1 MFRKRWQT
9 RVALL
14 FLGMAVLAVAALSI
28 NESKPEYEKR
38 APQPASR
45 TLGEFPTPDLS
56 LAGFRVG
63 SLAVSLVSD
72 LFSGTQSM
80 SQSSIG
86 EAAPG
91 GSDSS
96 SGTSHASTGISDAST
111 TSGLSTTSIPQTLI
125 GSSPLTTKPVSPI
138 NEPET
143 SNRNSTPSITQATVT
158 SAVATTVPPSTTT
171 IAPSTTTIAP
181 STTTI
186 APSTTTIAPS
196 TTTGFVSDEPTEESF
211 EPEQEGQ
218 VIVFGQPYLDSW
230 PSLEMWE
237 RMAWCESRQ
246 TWDVDTGN
254 GYFGGLQF
262 ALGSWQWM
270 GGEGSPADASKEEQ
284 IYRANLLWQAQ
295 GWKGWP
301 GCKQYFGWSRWQV
314 RE

>member
-14 FLGMAVLAVAALSI
+14 LLGVAVIAVATLSI
-28 NESKPEYEKR
+28 SESEPEYEKR

-45 TLGEFPTPDLS
+45 ILGEFPTPDLS

-63 SLAVSLVSD
+63 SLALSLVSD

-96 SGTSHASTGISDAST
+96 SGTPHISTGISDAST

-125 GSSPLTTKPVSPI
+125 GSSPPTTKPVSPI

-143 SNRNSTPSITQATVT
+143 SNRNSTPSTTQATAT

-171 IAPSTTTIAP
+171 IAPSTTTAP
-181 STTTI
+181 
-186 APSTTTIAPS
+186 PSTTTIAPS

-218 VIVFGQPYLDSW
+218 VIVFGQPYLDTW
-230 PSLEMWE
+230 PSLAMWE

-295 GWKGWP
+295 GWNGWP

>member
-1 MFRKRWQT
+1 MQPVFRKRWQT

-14 FLGMAVLAVAALSI
+14 LLGVAVIAVATLSI
-28 NESKPEYEKR
+28 NESEPEYEKR

-45 TLGEFPTPDLS
+45 ILGEFPTPDLS

-96 SGTSHASTGISDAST
+96 SGTPHTST
-111 TSGLSTTSIPQTLI
+111 PQTLI
-125 GSSPLTTKPVSPI
+125 GSSSPTTKPVSPI

-143 SNRNSTPSITQATVT
+143 SNRNSTPSTTQATVT

-171 IAPSTTTIAP
+171 VAPSTTMVAP
-181 STTTI
+181 STTMV
-186 APSTTTIAPS
+186 APS

-211 EPEQEGQ
+211 EPEQEEQ
-218 VIVFGQPYLDSW
+218 VIVFGQPYLDTW

-270 GGEGSPADASKEEQ
+270 GGEGSPADAGKEEQ

-295 GWKGWP
+295 GWNGWP

>member
-171 IAPSTTTIAP
+171 IAPSTTT
-181 STTTI
+181 
-186 APSTTTIAPS
+186 
-196 TTTGFVSDEPTEESF
+196 GFVSDEPTEESF

-284 IYRANLLWQAQ
+284 IYRANLLWQAR

-301 GCKQYFGWSRWQV
+301 GCKQYVGWSRWQV
-314 RE
+314 RD

>member
-1 MFRKRWQT
+1 MQPVFRKRWQT

-14 FLGMAVLAVAALSI
+14 LLGVAVIAVATLSI
-28 NESKPEYEKR
+28 NESEPEYEKR

-45 TLGEFPTPDLS
+45 ILGEFPTPDLS

-96 SGTSHASTGISDAST
+96 SGTPHTST
-111 TSGLSTTSIPQTLI
+111 PQTLI
-125 GSSPLTTKPVSPI
+125 GSSSPTTKPVSPI

-143 SNRNSTPSITQATVT
+143 SNRNSTPSTTQATVT

-171 IAPSTTTIAP
+171 VAPSTTTVAP
-181 STTTI
+181 STTTV
-186 APSTTTIAPS
+186 APS

-211 EPEQEGQ
+211 EPEQEEQ

-270 GGEGSPADASKEEQ
+270 GGEGSPADAGKEEQ

-295 GWKGWP
+295 GWNGWP

>member
-1 MFRKRWQT
+1 MQPVFRKRWQT

-14 FLGMAVLAVAALSI
+14 LLGVAVIAVATLSI
-28 NESKPEYEKR
+28 NESEPEYEKR

-45 TLGEFPTPDLS
+45 ILGEFPTPDLS

-96 SGTSHASTGISDAST
+96 SGTPHTST
-111 TSGLSTTSIPQTLI
+111 PQTLI
-125 GSSPLTTKPVSPI
+125 GSSSPTTKPVSPI

-143 SNRNSTPSITQATVT
+143 SNRNSTPSTTQATVT

-171 IAPSTTTIAP
+171 VAPSTTTVAP
-181 STTTI
+181 STTMV
-186 APSTTTIAPS
+186 APS

-211 EPEQEGQ
+211 EPEQEEQ

-270 GGEGSPADASKEEQ
+270 GGEGSPADAGKEEQ

-295 GWKGWP
+295 GWNGWP

>member
-1 MFRKRWQT
+1 MVRKRWQT

-14 FLGMAVLAVAALSI
+14 FLGVAVIAVAALSI
-28 NESKPEYEKR
+28 NESEPGYEKR

-45 TLGEFPTPDLS
+45 ALGEFPTPDLS

-96 SGTSHASTGISDAST
+96 SGTSHASTGISDASI
-111 TSGLSTTSIPQTLI
+111 TSGLSTTSIPQT
-125 GSSPLTTKPVSPI
+125 
-138 NEPET
+138 
-143 SNRNSTPSITQATVT
+143 SNQNSTPSITQATVA
-158 SAVATTVPPSTTT
+158 SAVATTVP
-171 IAPSTTTIAP
+171 PSTTTIAP

-211 EPEQEGQ
+211 EPEQEVQ

-295 GWKGWP
+295 GWNGWP